1 MGVATMPRNSVSLLT
16 SEDNWDAN
24 LILRDPGI
32 DFHLPDGL
40 VDVDVCC
47 SLDID
52 NVGAP
57 GGGCLNFSKKDENVL
72 DR

>member
-1 MGVATMPRNSVSLLT
+1 MGVAMMPRNSVSLLT
-16 SEDNWDAN
+16 SDVQLAN
-24 LILRDPGI
+24 FILREPGI
-32 DFHLPDGL
+32 DFHLPPDGL

-52 NVGAP
+52 NADA
-57 GGGCLNFSKKDENVL
+57 GGCLNFSKKDENVL